1 MFGVG
6 VGFFEGD
13 FCGLFD
19 QVVMRGCTG
28 YVVKLDAELF
38 AVSSLLVDV
47 SEDVH
52 FRPDSHHEFQ
62 QSLTATFFFLIYRI

>member
-19 QVVMRGCTG
+19 QIVMFGRAG

-47 SEDVH
+47 SEYVH
-52 FRPDSHHEFQ
+52 FWPDSHHEFQ